1 MPSIA
6 LEGFSGVVPRTGP
19 ARLGAMNA
27 QVARNVKLQ
36 SGELR
41 PWRKPVLEFKPTT
54 TAQAIYKL
62 TGPSSQFHWLE
73 FAQDTDVVGSPMAD
87 ASDYRIYYTGT
98 GVTPRKTNWSLAT
111 MGVGAAPIS
120 YMEMG
125 VPAPGGA
132 PTLSASSSSGTAE
145 SRAYVYT
152 FVNVFGAVNEE
163 SAPSPA
169 ATVTVTS
176 SGATV
181 TVSNMAAPPAGN
193 YNWQYKNIYRSV
205 AGTSTV
211 SYQFV
216 AQVSAGTT
224 SYVDSLT
231 VTQLGAVLPSTDWA
245 PPPATLQGIVEM
257 PNGMLAGFTGNQVWF
272 CEPGYPHAWPVKYML
287 TVEYPIV
294 GLGVFGTSLFVGTQK
309 NPYVITGTNPSAMSQ
324 EKLSILQACV
334 SKRSIVSDQWG
345 VVYASPNG
353 LVAVGPGIQ
362 DIVTQNL
369 YTRDEWQPL
378 NPSSIIGAL
387 YNNMYLGF
395 YNNGLGPIS
404 SFIFTRADTPPL
416 TMFDFDARCV
426 FIERSTGNFYAL
438 SNADNTIY
446 QLDADAD
453 NNTIFQWKSRQYILP
468 EPLSFAALK
477 IHADYTYI
485 FDPVAYAAAINALKA
500 KNLAL
505 WNQYAGTT
513 LQGCLNDTVI
523 DTYSIDG
530 SVLLDVPR
538 IAETRSVQVTV
549 FCDGI
554 QVFQTQATN
563 NEPIRMPGGFKGLVW
578 EVMISGNAPVRKV
591 ALATSIL
598 ELRQV

>member
-1 MPSIA
+1 
-6 LEGFSGVVPRTGP
+6 
-19 ARLGAMNA
+19 
-27 QVARNVKLQ
+27 
-36 SGELR
+36 
-41 PWRKPVLEFKPTT
+41 
-54 TAQAIYKL
+54 
-62 TGPSSQFHWLE
+62 
-73 FAQDTDVVGSPMAD
+73 
-87 ASDYRIYYTGT
+87 
-98 GVTPRKTNWSLAT
+98 
-111 MGVGAAPIS
+111 
-120 YMEMG
+120 
-125 VPAPGGA
+125 
-132 PTLSASSSSGTAE
+132 
-145 SRAYVYT
+145 
-152 FVNVFGAVNEE
+152 
-163 SAPSPA
+163 
-169 ATVTVTS
+169 
-176 SGATV
+176 
-181 TVSNMAAPPAGN
+181 
-193 YNWQYKNIYRSV
+193 
-205 AGTSTV
+205 
-211 SYQFV
+211 
-216 AQVSAGTT
+216 
-224 SYVDSLT
+224 
-231 VTQLGAVLPSTDWA
+231 
-245 PPPATLQGIVEM
+245 
-257 PNGMLAGFTGNQVWF
+257 
-272 CEPGYPHAWPVKYML
+272 
-287 TVEYPIV
+287 
-294 GLGVFGTSLFVGTQK
+294 
-309 NPYVITGTNPSAMSQ
+309 
-324 EKLSILQACV
+324 
-334 SKRSIVSDQWG
+334 
-345 VVYASPNG
+345 
-353 LVAVGPGIQ
+353 
-362 DIVTQNL
+362 
-369 YTRDEWQPL
+369 
-378 NPSSIIGAL
+378 
-387 YNNMYLGF
+387 MYLGF